1 MRQAQS
7 RRVVVTVV
15 SGALSD
21 TPGRPKMVSGYDK
34 LKRVVVALVEG
45 GIIVGRRPVQGTAGR
60 SSPKQK
66 RLEME
71 LGTGKFEDANE

>member
-1 MRQAQS
+1 
-7 RRVVVTVV
+7 
-15 SGALSD
+15 
-21 TPGRPKMVSGYDK
+21 MVSGYDK